1 MQRIE
6 KKMRSDTL
14 HFNDIP
20 VLKYTIEYPTFRSTC
35 NQRAVD
41 TINEYYTSLAKRKE
55 QYCRQF
61 LYPQAVEAARYI
73 QENTPPFNYYEFYMT
88 YKITWNKGCI
98 TSLYIDEY
106 TYLGGAHG
114 STIRTSDTWDFSVG
128 RRLYLKDLYPKEHML
143 KDKVQKTIE
152 GQIIEQLK
160 TSPQSYF
167 DDYAKL
173 VAKTLNLN
181 SFYLTQ
187 DGVVLYFQQYDIA
200 PYAAGFPEFSFGIID
215 IDT

>member
-1 MQRIE
+1 
-6 KKMRSDTL
+6 
-14 HFNDIP
+14 
-20 VLKYTIEYPTFRSTC
+20 
-35 NQRAVD
+35 
-41 TINEYYTSLAKRKE
+41 
-55 QYCRQF
+55 
-61 LYPQAVEAARYI
+61 
-73 QENTPPFNYYEFYMT
+73 
-88 YKITWNKGCI
+88 
-98 TSLYIDEY
+98 
-106 TYLGGAHG
+106 
-114 STIRTSDTWDFSVG
+114 
-128 RRLYLKDLYPKEHML
+128 ML

-181 SFYLTQ
+181 SFYLTP

-200 PYAAGFPEFSFGIID
+200 PYAAGFPEFSFGITD

>member
-20 VLKYTIEYPTFRSTC
+20 VLKYTIEYPSFRSTC

-61 LYPQAVEAARYI
+61 LYPQAVETARYI
-73 QENTPPFNYYEFYMT
+73 QENTPPFHYYEFYMT

-114 STIRTSDTWDFSVG
+114 STIRTSDTWDFSAG
-128 RRLYLKDLYPKEHML
+128 RRLYLKD
-143 KDKVQKTIE
+143 
-152 GQIIEQLK
+152 
-160 TSPQSYF
+160 
-167 DDYAKL
+167 
-173 VAKTLNLN
+173 

-200 PYAAGFPEFSFGIID
+200 PYAAGFPEFMIGVAAPFMI
-215 IDT
+215 